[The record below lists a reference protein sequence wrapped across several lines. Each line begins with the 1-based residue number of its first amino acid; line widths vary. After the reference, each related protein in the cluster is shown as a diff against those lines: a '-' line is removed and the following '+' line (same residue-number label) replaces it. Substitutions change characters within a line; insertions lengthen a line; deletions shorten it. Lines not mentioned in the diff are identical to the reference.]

1 MAANPSLISI
11 SSPAQ
16 AGTKP
21 GALGILRAAAANEFV
36 FAVVGHVGSGTREIA
51 ESLKAVMSEEKA
63 GEDRFEVF
71 QLKSS
76 EVIIEWAAANGKPSP
91 PRNEP
96 RKLQDV
102 ECLQR
107 YGNEM
112 RGPKTSDGRLD
123 YSAVARG
130 LIGKI
135 QDRRATAL
143 GKSFEPGM
151 EVEPDGKPRA

>member
-76 EVIIEWAAANGKPSP
+76 EVIIEYAQNLDSADTFTLERASP
-91 PRNEP
+91 CGLRRHVRHAHAIYIENLGGFGTVCLADADNSFLG
-96 RKLQDV
+96 LQINNV
-102 ECLQR
+102 TPHKQ
-107 YGNEM
+107 
-112 RGPKTSDGRLD
+112 
-123 YSAVARG
+123 AVADT
-130 LIGKI
+130 LC
-135 QDRRATAL
+135 
-143 GKSFEPGM
+143 
-151 EVEPDGKPRA
+151 